1 MKPLRLVPALLL
13 ALCTALQA
21 LAQAPTARLQELDD
35 RAVVDANGA
44 KIAEV
49 YDVVVDTEES
59 RAAYLVVSVGMRV
72 VPIPLPSPELSFTAD
87 KVVLN
92 MDRRRLESAPAL
104 DMAALGPR
112 FKRGRDLMGGKVFDK
127 AGTVTIAEVKDLVI
141 SLDDGMIANV
151 VVAFDPKAWEQP
163 GWVALPRTSVRP
175 QGVDFVAT
183 FNMDD
188 MRPASQ
194 AQAEQR
200 RFDAAR
206 AKAEAVDRDERA
218 TELMGRKIVDAQG
231 NPLAEIVDFVVDPAA
246 GKVLHVLVTLPNGTP
261 SALALPAR
269 DLKRNGDLIV
279 VPAGAA
285 AFAPAAASSTGRRLG
300 EVMKKNLVDHR
311 GKEVGRLRDVIVNLG
326 TGRLHYAVAE
336 FEPSW
341 VAAGHLVTVRMP
353 RDDMKMDLNALMG
366 AMMFDQK
373 GWPDLN
379 NPQFIANI
387 DAYLA
392 KQ

>member
-1 MKPLRLVPALLL
+1 MKPLHLVPALLL

-21 LAQAPTARLQELDD
+21 LAQAPSARLQELDD
-35 RAVVDANGA
+35 RAVVDASGA
-44 KIAEV
+44 KIADV

-72 VPIPLPSPELSFTAD
+72 VPIPLPSSELSFTAD

-112 FKRGRDLMGGKVFDK
+112 FKRGRDLMGGKLFDK
-127 AGTVTIAEVKDLVI
+127 AGTATIAEVKDLVI
-141 SLDDGMIANV
+141 SLSDGMIANV

-163 GWVALPRTSVRP
+163 GWVALPRASVRP

-183 FNMDD
+183 FNLDD

-200 RFDAAR
+200 RFEAAR

-218 TELMGRKIVDAQG
+218 TQLMGRKIVDGQG
-231 NPLAEIVDFVVDPAA
+231 NPLAEIVDLAVDPAA
-246 GKVLHVLVTLPNGTP
+246 GKVLHVLVTLPNGAP
-261 SALALPAR
+261 SALALPVR

-285 AFAPAAASSTGRRLG
+285 AFAPAPSTGRRLS
-300 EVMKKNLVDHR
+300 EVMKKSLVDHR
-311 GKEVGRLRDVIVNLG
+311 GKEVGRLRDVVVNLG

-353 RDDMKMDLNALMG
+353 RDDMKVELNALMG
-366 AMMFDQK
+366 AMIFDQK

-379 NPQFIANI
+379 NPQYIANV